1 MRLPHIPTG
10 VWGSRGLQR
19 IAFGTLLFVC
29 VLAGSLSPGMQAQT
43 RLATAGV
50 YSASQAQRGA
60 ADYKANCAQCHGAA
74 LEGLA
79 GPPLAGADFLN
90 IWKSQPLSELYSKIH
105 VTMPLDRPGTL
116 MPGQTAGL
124 VAYILQ
130 ANKFP
135 AGTAELPSDE
145 PALKLI
151 ALAPAVETAAPRAA
165 ASAVSFPAV
174 GTLNQVMRG
183 ILFPSSNV
191 LFDVQT
197 QDPSAAE
204 KAGAKAGAAAT
215 SVRYG
220 NVYGPWITV
229 DVAAI
234 SIAESA
240 PLLMTPGRRC
250 ENGKPVPVDRAD
262 WQTYVQ
268 GLVEAGRA
276 AYRASQSR
284 SQDAVSEA
292 TNQIADSCANC
303 HRVYRD
309 VANPA
314 MRCTPPAP

>member
-1 MRLPHIPTG
+1 MRLSLIPGRTPG
-10 VWGSRGLQR
+10 PAVVKN
-19 IAFGTLLFVC
+19 IAFAVGVFVC
-29 VLAGSLSPGMQAQT
+29 VLAGSLATGMQAQS
-43 RLATAGV
+43 RLAATGV
-50 YSASQAQRGA
+50 YSADQAQRGA
-60 ADYKANCAQCHGAA
+60 ADYRARCAKCHGAQ

-79 GPPLAGADFLN
+79 GPPLAGTAFLD
-90 IWKSQPLSELYSKIH
+90 IWKNQPLSAVYGKVH
-105 VTMPLDRPGTL
+105 RTMPLESPGTL
-116 MPGQTAGL
+116 MPAQSAAL

-135 AGTAELPSDE
+135 AGRAELPSDE
-145 PALKLI
+145 AALKLI
-151 ALAPAVETAAPRAA
+151 ALAPVGASAAPRNATA
-165 ASAVSFPAV
+165 TVSFPPV

-197 QDPSAAE
+197 QDPGAAE
-204 KAGAKAGAAAT
+204 KAGAKAGAATT

-220 NVYGPWITV
+220 NVYGPWISV

-262 WQTYVQ
+262 WRMYVD
-268 GLVEAGRA
+268 GLVEAGRV
-276 AYRASQSR
+276 AYQASQSR

>member
-1 MRLPHIPTG
+1 
-10 VWGSRGLQR
+10 
-19 IAFGTLLFVC
+19 
-29 VLAGSLSPGMQAQT
+29 MQAQS

-50 YSASQAQRGA
+50 YSADQAQRGA
-60 ADYKANCAQCHGAA
+60 ADYTARCAKCHGAR

-79 GPPLAGADFLN
+79 GPPLAGTAFLD
-90 IWKSQPLSELYSKIH
+90 IWKTQPLSALFSKVH
-105 VTMPLDRPGTL
+105 RTMPLESPGTL
-116 MPGQTAGL
+116 MPAQSAAL

-135 AGTAELPSDE
+135 AGRTDLPSDDG
-145 PALKLI
+145 PLKLI
-151 ALAPAVETAAPRAA
+151 ALAPAGTPAAPRTAA
-165 ASAVSFPAV
+165 ASVSFPPV

-204 KAGAKAGAAAT
+204 KAGAKAGATTT

-220 NVYGPWITV
+220 NVYGPWIAV

-262 WQTYVQ
+262 WRMYVD
-268 GLVEAGRA
+268 GLVEAGRV
-276 AYRASQSR
+276 AYQASQSR

>member
-1 MRLPHIPTG
+1 M
-10 VWGSRGLQR
+10 
-19 IAFGTLLFVC
+19 A
-29 VLAGSLSPGMQAQT
+29 AQS

-50 YSASQAQRGA
+50 YSAAQAQRGA
-60 ADYKANCAQCHGAA
+60 ADYKAGCARCHGAQ

-90 IWKSQPLSELYSKIH
+90 IWKGRTLSDLYSKVH
-105 VTMPLDRPGTL
+105 VTMPLDKPGALT
-116 MPGQTAGL
+116 PTQSAGL

-130 ANKFP
+130 GNDFP
-135 AGTAELPSDE
+135 AGSADLPADE
-145 PALKLI
+145 ATLKLI
-151 ALAPAVETAAPRAA
+151 ALGPAGDPAPTRAA
-165 ASAVSFPAV
+165 AATLSFPAV

-197 QDPSAAE
+197 QNPGEAE
-204 KAGAKAGAAAT
+204 KAGAKSAAATT

-262 WQTYVQ
+262 WQMYVQ
-268 GLVEAGRA
+268 GLVEAGRV
-276 AYRASQSR
+276 AYKASQSR

-314 MRCTPPAP
+314 MRCVPPTP

>member
-1 MRLPHIPTG
+1 MKT
-10 VWGSRGLQR
+10 
-19 IAFGTLLFVC
+19 IAFAVAIFIC
-29 VLAGSLSPGMQAQT
+29 VLAGSLPTRMQAQS

-50 YSASQAQRGA
+50 YSSGQAQRGA
-60 ADYKANCAQCHGAA
+60 ADYKARCAKCHGAQ

-90 IWKSQPLSELYSKIH
+90 IWKSQPLSDLYGKVHI
-105 VTMPLDRPGTL
+105 TMPLDSPGTL
-116 MPGQTAGL
+116 TPAQSTAL

-130 ANKFP
+130 GNKFP
-135 AGTAELPSDE
+135 AGGADLPSDE

-151 ALAPAVETAAPRAA
+151 ALAPAGTPAAPRTAA
-165 ASAVSFPAV
+165 AAVSFPAV

-197 QDPSAAE
+197 QDPGASE
-204 KAGAKAGAAAT
+204 KAGAKAGAATT

-220 NVYGPWITV
+220 NVYGPWIGV

-234 SIAESA
+234 AIAESA

-262 WQTYVQ
+262 WQMYVQ
-268 GLVEAGRA
+268 GLVEAGRV
-276 AYRASQSR
+276 AYKASQSR